1 MNLSGSRGYKRK
13 ALYKADLDY
22 ANSVYNWES
31 KESYKNLIIK
41 NENVML

>member
-1 MNLSGSRGYKRK
+1 MNLPGSRGYKRR
-13 ALYKADLDY
+13 ALYKAVPDY
-22 ANSVYNWES
+22 AKSVYNWES